1 MWFVLSVCQDLISQ
15 ALMEVLSQFG
25 RGENPLQDLV
35 PCGPC
40 NQTTPDNL
48 DSPGVSSSSPV
59 PLSPLLSPVVSLP
72 HNPVTSVSRA
82 SDTHQNIHTQSLMYL
97 MDCYAR
103 VAVEERNHPKVRT
116 CTIVLPASWFSIS
129 LYCVWSNCQCRA
141 LHV

>member
-1 MWFVLSVCQDLISQ
+1 MWCVLSLCQDLISQ

-25 RGENPLQDLV
+25 RGENPLQDLA

-40 NQTTPDNL
+40 SQTTPDNL

-72 HNPVTSVSRA
+72 HNPVTSVPTA
-82 SDTHQNIHTQSLMYL
+82 SDTQQNIHTQSLMYL

-103 VAVEERNHPKVRT
+103 VAVEERNHPKVRN
-116 CTIVLPASWFSIS
+116 CTVVLPAS
-129 LYCVWSNCQCRA
+129 
-141 LHV
+141 

>member
-1 MWFVLSVCQDLISQ
+1 MWYILSLHQDLISQ

-25 RGENPLQDLV
+25 RGENPLQDLA
-35 PCGPC
+35 PCRPC
-40 NQTTPDNL
+40 SQTTPDNL

-72 HNPVTSVSRA
+72 HNPVTSVPTA

-116 CTIVLPASWFSIS
+116 CTIVLRASWFNIG
-129 LYCVWSNCQCRA
+129 LYYGWSS
-141 LHV
+141 

>member
-1 MWFVLSVCQDLISQ
+1 MWCILSLRQDLISQ

-25 RGENPLQDLV
+25 RGENPLQDLA
-35 PCGPC
+35 PCHPC
-40 NQTTPDNL
+40 SQTTPDNL

-72 HNPVTSVSRA
+72 RNPVTSVPTA

-116 CTIVLPASWFSIS
+116 CIIVHPASWFSIG
-129 LYCVWSNCQCRA
+129 LYYGWSK
-141 LHV
+141 

>member
-1 MWFVLSVCQDLISQ
+1 
-15 ALMEVLSQFG
+15 MEVLLKFG
-25 RGENPLQDLV
+25 RGENPLQDLA

-40 NQTTPDNL
+40 SQTTPDNL
-48 DSPGVSSSSPV
+48 DSPGVSSSSPA

-72 HNPVTSVSRA
+72 HNSVTVVPPA

-116 CTIVLPASWFSIS
+116 A
-129 LYCVWSNCQCRA
+129 
-141 LHV
+141 